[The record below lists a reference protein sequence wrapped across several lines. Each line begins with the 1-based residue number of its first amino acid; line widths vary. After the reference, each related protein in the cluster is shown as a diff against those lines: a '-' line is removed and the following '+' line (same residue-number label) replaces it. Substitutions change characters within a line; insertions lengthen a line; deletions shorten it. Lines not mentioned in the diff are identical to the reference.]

1 MNAPWRK
8 HPQSV
13 RLDREALN
21 DYMAIDKMAAAGDP
35 GPIVAVSSR
44 QVLGMLEEMAELA
57 VQHDAAR
64 EAGVGEVLA
73 DAAYRCLA
81 RLGYTPAAGEDFA
94 FWWAELL
101 WLLARRTEAQE
112 SGPRAGEQL
121 IDWDIR
127 IHEAETRLAGRPA

>member
-8 HPQSV
+8 HAQPV

-21 DYMAIDKMAAAGDP
+21 DYMAIDKMAGAGAEATVTVP
-35 GPIVAVSSR
+35 SR
-44 QVLGMLEEMAELA
+44 QVLEMLEEMAELA

-101 WLLARRTEAQE
+101 WLLARRAEAQE

-127 IHEAETRLAGRPA
+127 IHEAETRLTGRPS